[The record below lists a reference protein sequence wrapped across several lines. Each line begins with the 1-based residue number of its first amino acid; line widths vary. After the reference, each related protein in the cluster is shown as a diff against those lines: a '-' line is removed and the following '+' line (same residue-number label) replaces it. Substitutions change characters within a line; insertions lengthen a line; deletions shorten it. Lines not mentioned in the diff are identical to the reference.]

1 MCIIFFKCIV
11 IDVSTYLQMQ
21 HANVSFNSK
30 PSTKQIFECI
40 QPSSNNTTKTP
51 CEPFSHNSNQTD
63 LVSSLLGAQP
73 EVGDVDRLGKTSL
86 GRGIKHLVERDVLE
100 HLVHSQLVWV
110 DHHLDTVSYG
120 LEQSERT
127 NIWLLQAKC
136 KRSNGWR
143 MGKRNQKPTR
153 RSSKVSMV
161 KLS

>member
-1 MCIIFFKCIV
+1 
-11 IDVSTYLQMQ
+11 MQ

-40 QPSSNNTTKTP
+40 QPSSNNMTKTP

-100 HLVHSQLVWV
+100 HFVHSQLVWV
-110 DHHLDTVSYG
+110 DHHRNTTILRGWNS
-120 LEQSERT
+120 QSGQ
-127 NIWLLQAKC
+127 I
-136 KRSNGWR
+136 S
-143 MGKRNQKPTR
+143 
-153 RSSKVSMV
+153 RSSKRNARELMIGGW
-161 KLS
+161 